1 MSDKKNKKKT
11 LTISTNLTKK
21 IDISSLSRDGKK
33 AFSIDKKKPYR
44 PTRDNKSPSNT
55 GNFNK
60 PGSSRQNIVRK
71 FVEQQYSF
79 DATYGTLPDY
89 LLKMRK

>member
-33 AFSIDKKKPYR
+33 AFSIDKKNL
-44 PTRDNKSPSNT
+44 TD
-55 GNFNK
+55 
-60 PGSSRQNIVRK
+60 
-71 FVEQQYSF
+71 
-79 DATYGTLPDY
+79 
-89 LLKMRK
+89 LLETINHLQIQEILINQDHQDKIS